1 MLTMRI
7 IIVLYIHSDQ
17 QHTAIDVY
25 SEHVVS
31 LARNKLQ
38 PDIALGE
45 ETERYWSSEIAT
57 KRHQF
62 SSLASE
68 ITALQTVTQADIV
81 ALCKD
86 WFGDSS
92 SSSASSS
99 SSSGAN
105 KSKSKAKSSKS
116 KAQASKNSSSAS
128 SSSSVSSSSKLGR
141 LTVLIVGAKRSVAKE
156 TAALQT
162 MFSGSS
168 SELTFVADIHA
179 MRSQGTYYP
188 VLIADT

>member
-1 MLTMRI
+1 LPGTRI
-7 IIVLYIHSDQ
+7 CIHVISATIK
-17 QHTAIDVY
+17 H
-25 SEHVVS
+25 SEHIVS

-38 PDIALGE
+38 PDNALGE
-45 ETERYWSSEIAT
+45 ETERYWISEIAT

-68 ITALQTVTQADIV
+68 ISALQTVKQKDIV

-92 SSSASSS
+92 TSSS
-99 SSSGAN
+99 SSNGSAS
-105 KSKSKAKSSKS
+105 KSKSKAKGSKV
-116 KAQASKNSSSAS
+116 KAQTSQNSTSC
-128 SSSSVSSSSKLGR
+128 SSSVSSSTLGR
-141 LTVLIVGAKRSVAKE
+141 LTVLIVGAKRSVTKE
-156 TAALQT
+156 TAALQS
-162 MFSGSS
+162 MFIGSS